1 MRKSPSRRFHI
12 YGIALSKPIGGIGW
26 ARYKALPVVNFTV
39 CCTSRE
45 ILLRGVIS

>member
-1 MRKSPSRRFHI
+1 MPKPPSSRFHI

-26 ARYKALPVVNFTV
+26 ARYEALLVVNFTV
-39 CCTSRE
+39 CCTSGE